1 MSLIGSAAPL
11 DHAIAGGRSSS
22 AGVLRISIPAPRS
35 AVVWFSL
42 WVIVLCDPWSLSAAA
57 SGATIAW
64 WPAWVFRVE
73 GPARDEC

>member
-1 MSLIGSAAPL
+1 MRLIGSAALL
-11 DHAIAGGRSSS
+11 DDGIAGGRFGS

-35 AVVWFSL
+35 AVVWFSV
-42 WVIVLCDPWSLSAAA
+42 WVIVFCDPWSLSAAA

-73 GPARDEC
+73 GPARGEC